1 MKMKHLL
8 LTLMALTV
16 CLTVSAQKTDKVYE
30 EAKAL
35 YEAKNYEAAV
45 PKLKIAAEKGK
56 KGAQYRLARCY
67 DKGRGVAENNALA
80 IKWYQK
86 AAAQGYAK
94 AQYQLGKA
102 YMKGKKG
109 LKTDQKKAKSLL
121 TKALKDEKHG
131 DKLLKKLRQDAKEG
145 DEDAKA
151 ILQLTGKKL

>member
-1 MKMKHLL
+1 MKHLL

-56 KGAQYRLARCY
+56 KG
-67 DKGRGVAENNALA
+67 
-80 IKWYQK
+80 
-86 AAAQGYAK
+86 
-94 AQYQLGKA
+94 
-102 YMKGKKG
+102 
-109 LKTDQKKAKSLL
+109 LKSDQKKAKSLL

>member
-1 MKMKHLL
+1 MMS
-8 LTLMALTV
+8 A
-16 CLTVSAQKTDKVYE
+16 SAQKTDKVYE
-30 EAKAL
+30 EGKAL
-35 YEAKNYEAAV
+35 YEAKKYEEAV

-56 KGAQYRLARCY
+56 KGAQYRLARCC

-109 LKTDQKKAKSLL
+109 LKTDREKAKSLL

-131 DKLLKKLRQDAKEG
+131 AKLLKKLRKDAKGG
-145 DEDAKA
+145 DEDAMA
-151 ILQLTGKKL
+151 VLQLTGRK

>member
-1 MKMKHLL
+1 
-8 LTLMALTV
+8 MALTV
-16 CLTVSAQKTDKVYE
+16 GLTASAQNTDKINQ

-35 YEAKNYEAAV
+35 YEAKKYEEAV

-67 DKGRGVAENNALA
+67 DKGRGVAEDNALA
-80 IKWYQK
+80 LKWYQK
-86 AAAQGYAK
+86 SAAQGYAK

-109 LKTDQKKAKSLL
+109 LKADQKKAKSLL

-131 DKLLKKLRQDAKEG
+131 DKLLKKLRKEAGEG

-151 ILQLTGKKL
+151 ILQLTGK